1 MHKFLR
7 AAGFSDINKKGL
19 KQIIKDIIAHPE
31 QIKVTSDSEGNEF
44 AELSRDF
51 APGIGIMVRGTYEDN
66 DEFQMEYYYPY
77 LRADELST
85 QEQIEIQKHSEKES
99 YAGISDELSLGV
111 TLIFYMQNVA
121 EYLSEK
127 STRKNLLLNGAKLSS
142 LAIDGKI
149 LLPVEKKE
157 EKQGDSYYKYQERNR
172 LLSQARDGDEDA
184 IESLTLED
192 MDTYSIVSRRVMYE
206 DILSIVTSYFM
217 PYGIESD
224 QYSILGE
231 ILNYKIVK
239 NYLTKE
245 ILYCMKVECN
255 DIIFDVCINEKDLL
269 GKPEIGRRFKGNVWM
284 QGRVCL

>member
-1 MHKFLR
+1 
-7 AAGFSDINKKGL
+7 
-19 KQIIKDIIAHPE
+19 
-31 QIKVTSDSEGNEF
+31 
-44 AELSRDF
+44 
-51 APGIGIMVRGTYEDN
+51 
-66 DEFQMEYYYPY
+66 
-77 LRADELST
+77 
-85 QEQIEIQKHSEKES
+85 
-99 YAGISDELSLGV
+99 
-111 TLIFYMQNVA
+111 
-121 EYLSEK
+121 
-127 STRKNLLLNGAKLSS
+127 
-142 LAIDGKI
+142 
-149 LLPVEKKE
+149 
-157 EKQGDSYYKYQERNR
+157 
-172 LLSQARDGDEDA
+172 
-184 IESLTLED
+184 